1 MDLPCWC
8 TNMGHQYAVTTNQQ
22 THPVFTFVPLKMC
35 KLLEDSFS
43 ITRHRCRG
51 DHCGV
56 THCENLE
63 IQNAVFSK
71 DATGLKTSTKIYLS
85 PPQRLP
91 LGIPIKISII
101 EKIESARSLF
111 LSPQPP
117 HNTKR
122 PLRRREKIYCFRIR

>member
-1 MDLPCWC
+1 
-8 TNMGHQYAVTTNQQ
+8 MGHQYAVTTNQQ

-71 DATGLKTSTKIYLS
+71 DATGLKTST
-85 PPQRLP
+85 
-91 LGIPIKISII
+91 
-101 EKIESARSLF
+101 E
-111 LSPQPP
+111 
-117 HNTKR
+117 
-122 PLRRREKIYCFRIR
+122 IYCSVYFNLVYPSEDLAILILEFDDIMVKTPLLETTNHSPGLFS